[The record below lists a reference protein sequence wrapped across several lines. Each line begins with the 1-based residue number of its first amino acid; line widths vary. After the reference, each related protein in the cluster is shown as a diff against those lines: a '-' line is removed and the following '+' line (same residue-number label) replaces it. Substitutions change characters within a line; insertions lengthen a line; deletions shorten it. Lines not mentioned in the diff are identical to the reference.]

1 MSSGHAERTRS
12 TNHYEF
18 EKCLAFMEKKGKEL
32 FGDSFTIYP
41 ADYEII
47 FKLLVYAIG
56 DPKNAVKHNINLNK
70 GILLSGPIGCGK
82 TCLMTL
88 IRYFQP
94 PATRFVVKSCRNIS
108 FEFIRDG
115 YEVIHKYSQ
124 NSFHNREPKTY
135 CFDDLGS
142 ENSLKYFGN
151 DCNVMAEILLSRY
164 DLFVTRKLITHLTT
178 NLSASEIEVAYGNRV
193 RSRMREIFNL
203 LAFEKAATDKRK

>member
-1 MSSGHAERTRS
+1 MSQPPKTTAS
-12 TNHYEF
+12 HYEF

-32 FGDSFTIYP
+32 FGEHFKIDA
-41 ADYEII
+41 ADYEVI
-47 FKLLVYAIG
+47 FKLLLYVIG
-56 DPKNAVKHNINLNK
+56 DQKNAAKYNINLNK

-94 PATRFVVKSCRNIS
+94 PTRRFVVKSCRNIS

-142 ENSLKYFGN
+142 ENNLKYYGS
-151 DCNVMAEILLSRY
+151 DCNIMAEILLSRY
-164 DLFVTRKLITHLTT
+164 DLRVSRKLITHLTT
-178 NLSASEIEVAYGNRV
+178 NLSASEIEIAYGNRV
-193 RSRMREIFNL
+193 RSRMREMFNL
-203 LAFEKAATDKRK
+203 INFTKESQDKRA